1 MFVLFRPG
9 GSECLAQLLSSIR
22 TFAEATG
29 SRGLGLRDTRGG
41 IDARIDSAA
50 RALQARSSTGRYP
63 GTRANAPTQLYAPAI
78 PTCLAQVRKSMP
90 GTNFEEAFLWS
101 ISLASLGAQN
111 GYGPKSPMESRRVD
125 SGSNYEGSH
134 RPISKHMYRYVDLS
148 SEQSKVRFRPGLEP

>member
-78 PTCLAQVRKSMP
+78 PTCLAQAIEIYRVFRN
-90 GTNFEEAFLWS
+90 NFEEALLWY

-111 GYGPKSPMESRRVD
+111 GYGPKSPMESYPVD
-125 SGSNYEGSH
+125 PGSGYKGNH
-134 RPISKHMYRYVDLS
+134 RPIYTLHSRGV
-148 SEQSKVRFRPGLEP
+148 